1 MRLIS
6 SLLVLLAACTRKDAA
21 PPAEETFTPVAY
33 HCDGDVEVRAV
44 YRGDTAT
51 VSLPDG
57 RLMVLPH
64 VVSGSGTRYSND
76 TITWWSK
83 GDSGFVMIGD
93 SVTIKDCGIRQ

>member
-1 MRLIS
+1 MRLTLT
-6 SLLVLLAACTRKDAA
+6 LLLILAACAPKDAA
-21 PPAEETFTPVAY
+21 PPAEETFTPVTYA
-33 HCDGDVEVRAV
+33 CAGGVEVRAV

-57 RLMVLPH
+57 KLLTMPH

-83 GDSGFVMIGD
+83 GDSGFVMVGD